1 MTEKNT
7 ETAAPASKTARART
21 SRSAAAKPVDMFPNF
36 DAFAMPKLEVPAI
49 AREAAEKSIE
59 QAREAYAKMK
69 SAAEDATDLLEDTFE
84 TTRQGFLDFNLKAV
98 DSAKANTD
106 ATFRFVKDLMGVRTV
121 AEAIELQSS
130 FARSQF
136 DALTTQAREMQEL
149 ATKIATEV
157 GQPVKEAFEKSVK
170 DLKAA

>member
-1 MTEKNT
+1 
-7 ETAAPASKTARART
+7 
-21 SRSAAAKPVDMFPNF
+21 
-36 DAFAMPKLEVPAI
+36 
-49 AREAAEKSIE
+49 
-59 QAREAYAKMK
+59 MK

-84 TTRQGFLDFNLKAV
+84 TTRQGFLDFNLQAV

-106 ATFRFVKDLMGVRTV
+106 ATFRFVKDLMAVRTV